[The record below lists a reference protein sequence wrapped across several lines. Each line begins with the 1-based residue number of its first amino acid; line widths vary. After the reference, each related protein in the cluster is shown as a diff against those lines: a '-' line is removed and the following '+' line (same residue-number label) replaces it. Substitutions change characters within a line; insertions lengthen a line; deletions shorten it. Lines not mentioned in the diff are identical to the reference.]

1 VTETVQP
8 VSDADAPEDNV
19 TVLPVLMA
27 PGGRLRAAREAA
39 GLGIGNVVEALRVE
53 PHLVEAMEANRFE
66 LFDAPVYARGFLRK
80 YSDFLGLSASDMLA
94 EFDSLSSR
102 PAAPT
107 HVPMTTAAPR
117 VRDWSRVQST
127 LVIAGALVIVIG
139 SFLWWHD
146 RTAAPAVAPAEPA
159 SSPARVA
166 ETAPTATGPAAFA
179 PGEATA
185 QPAAVPA
192 EAPAAPEANPGA
204 PATDLPA
211 APAAAPPA
219 FASAPASP
227 AETAASPAAET
238 AAPGAAVSLAF
249 ELSGD
254 SWVEIYGADGARQF
268 QALLHAGERRS
279 LFGRGPWRVL
289 LGKADHVRVMVDGRA
304 VAPGE
309 QFRKGETALYHVD
322 ARGNVY

>member
-1 VTETVQP
+1 MTETVQP
-8 VSDADAPEDNV
+8 VSDAVAPEDNV

-39 GLGIGNVVEALRVE
+39 GLGIGHVVEALRVE

-80 YSDFLGLSASDMLA
+80 YSEFLGLSAGDMLA

-107 HVPMTTAAPR
+107 HVPLTTAAPR

-146 RTAAPAVAPAEPA
+146 RSAAPALAPAEPL
-159 SSPARVA
+159 PARVA
-166 ETAPTATGPAAFA
+166 EAP
-179 PGEATA
+179 
-185 QPAAVPA
+185 
-192 EAPAAPEANPGA
+192 A
-204 PATDLPA
+204 PATAPVA
-211 APAAAPPA
+211 AGPVDSAREAAAPPA
-219 FASAPASP
+219 EHPAAAQANADAPVADASATPPAVPAAAAQPQVTP
-227 AETAASPAAET
+227 AETASSPAVET
-238 AAPGAAVSLAF
+238 AAAGAAVSLAF

-279 LFGRGPWRVL
+279 LYGRGPWRVL
-289 LGKADHVRVMVDGRA
+289 LGKADHVRVLVDGRT